1 MVKFNALKG
10 LYETEKTI
18 GCGGFAKVKLATHLA
33 TGEKVAIKIM
43 DKTLLGDDLHRVT
56 LELQALRS
64 FSHNNICQ
72 LYQVMETDTHF
83 FLVMEY
89 CSGGEL
95 FDHIV
100 EKNRLTES
108 ESRTFFRQIV
118 SAVAYL
124 HSLGYAHRDLK
135 PVRLKFTETGQV
147 LNMVL

>member
-1 MVKFNALKG
+1 MVQYPALKG
-10 LYETEKTI
+10 FYEVEKTI

-43 DKTLLGDDLHRVT
+43 DKNKLGDDLPRVK
-56 LELQALRS
+56 LELTALKTL
-64 FSHNNICQ
+64 SHPHICK
-72 LYQVMETDTHF
+72 LYEVLESESHF

-100 EKNRLTES
+100 EKNRLS
-108 ESRTFFRQIV
+108 EAQSRTFFRQIV
-118 SAVAYL
+118 SAVVYL

-135 PVRLKFTETGQV
+135 PVST
-147 LNMVL
+147 